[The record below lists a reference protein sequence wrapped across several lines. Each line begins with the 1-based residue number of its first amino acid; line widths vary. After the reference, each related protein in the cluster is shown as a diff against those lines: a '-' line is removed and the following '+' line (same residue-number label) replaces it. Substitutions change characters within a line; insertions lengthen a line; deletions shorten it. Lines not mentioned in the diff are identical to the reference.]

1 MDSQTIDRVVAIASI
16 GLLSALALGTYYLAE
31 VSSRKVLQAPKAAP
45 TEPDFYVTGFAL
57 IKVDSSGQPAIKI
70 TAKKMTHFPA
80 QDTSE
85 FEEPIAT
92 TLNPNQP
99 ALTIRANK
107 AVMKE
112 VNTEKPTLLILS
124 ENVRIERKATADRPA
139 LLVQSEQITVN
150 PDNQTASSALEV
162 KITNGNTVMTALGFE
177 LDNAKQQLNLLS
189 SVKGIFNQPAPQ

>member
-1 MDSQTIDRVVAIASI
+1 MDSQTIDRLVAIASI

-31 VSSRKVLQAPKAAP
+31 VSSRKVVQATKAAP

-57 IKVDSSGQPAIKI
+57 VKVDSLGQPALKI

-85 FEEPIAT
+85 FEEPVAT

-99 ALTIRANK
+99 SLMISAKK

-112 VNTEKPTLLILS
+112 VNTDKPSLLVLS
-124 ENVRIERKATADRPA
+124 ENVRIERKATAQRPA

-150 PDNQTASSALEV
+150 PDTQTASSALEV
-162 KITNGNTVMTALGFE
+162 KITNGNTTMTAIGFE
-177 LDNAKQQLNLLS
+177 LDNNKQKLNLLS
-189 SVKGIFNQPAPQ
+189 SVKGVFNQPAP